1 MKKVIAAAV
10 AAAFIAP
17 AAFAVSES
25 NVTLYGSLRGFV
37 DYVDGK
43 KIDSAFKVKD
53 GFSRIGFMG
62 ADKLNSDV
70 AVIWQVESAVNSND
84 GEGKWATRN
93 TFVGLDST
101 WGVIRLGNFDSA
113 YTRMD
118 TSGPHADLFDN
129 YGASVDPK
137 NRWGFYG
144 RANARLKNSI
154 SYETQNLNGFIGRL
168 SYGVDNS
175 TQGKAHAW
183 IGSASATFNIGGFT
197 LGAAYQYADKKYA
210 LVNLNT
216 IDYSVNPVN
225 VYSGPIT
232 TFDDA
237 QSLKTS
243 GAKNHSYKVAASFKF
258 DTGLHIGAAWEHI
271 EDKWR
276 PNTFASF
283 GYTAGGKLK
292 QDTYFVGA
300 NHPVGNWLI
309 QAGYGWADKLKGG
322 NGEKLSGTK
331 AHTALLGT
339 QYNLSKRSRIYGY
352 ASWVENKSNA
362 AFSTGYDSL
371 NFTASKSD
379 KVQTLANTGHKG
391 YGVSLGFRTDF

>member
-43 KIDSAFKVKD
+43 KINSAFKVKD
-53 GFSRIGFMG
+53 GTSRIGFMG

-70 AVIWQVESAVNSND
+70 AVIWQIESSVNTD
-84 GEGKWATRN
+84 GGDGSWAARN

-113 YTRMD
+113 YTRLD
-118 TSGPHADLFDN
+118 TSGRHAELFDN

-137 NRWGFYG
+137 NPWGFYG
-144 RANARLKNSI
+144 RANSRLKNSI
-154 SYETQNLNGFIGRL
+154 SYETQNLNGFTGRL

-175 TQGKAHAW
+175 SQIKDNAW

-197 LGAAYQYADKKYA
+197 LGAAYQYAEKKYA
-210 LVNLNT
+210 LVNSSS
-216 IDYSVNPVN
+216 IDYATTPVT
-225 VYSGPIT
+225 VYSGPVT
-232 TFDDA
+232 TFTDA
-237 QSLKTS
+237 SALKTP
-243 GAKNHSYKVAASFKF
+243 GAKNQSYKVAASFKF
-258 DTGLHIGAAWEHI
+258 DTGLHIGAAWEHM

-276 PNTFASF
+276 PNTFASY

-292 QDTYFVGA
+292 QDTYFVAA
-300 NHPVGNWLI
+300 NQPVGNWLV

-322 NGEKLSGTK
+322 NGENLSGTK
-331 AHTALLGT
+331 AHMALLGT
-339 QYNLSKRSRIYGY
+339 QYNLSKRTRLYGY
-352 ASWVENKSNA
+352 ASWIENKGNA
-362 AFSTGYDSL
+362 AFSSGYDSF
-371 NFTASKSD
+371 NFTATKKGTNQPLENSG
-379 KVQTLANTGHKG
+379 QKG
-391 YGVSLGFRTDF
+391 YGVSFGFRTDF